1 MRTPF
6 FVVQSKLCSC
16 LLFIRLCVLKIAYRL
31 LFLFFVIIRWN
42 FTVFFREISLKK
54 GACPFIVWSSVK
66 FGFFWTFLLAFVII
80 RWNFTEFLGEISGK
94 KRAYPLIVWSRVFTQ
109 SNHREI
115 RLFLGWRKKSNG
127 FTMESGLF

>member
-1 MRTPF
+1 M
-6 FVVQSKLCSC
+6 
-16 LLFIRLCVLKIAYRL
+16 
-31 LFLFFVIIRWN
+31 
-42 FTVFFREISLKK
+42 
-54 GACPFIVWSSVK
+54 
-66 FGFFWTFLLAFVII
+66 GFFFCNYLLEFYRIFWRNWSKKRTLPFHSLVICDICLFWSFLLAFVII

-127 FTMESGLF
+127 FTMELDLF

>member
-1 MRTPF
+1 MGF
-6 FVVQSKLCSC
+6 
-16 LLFIRLCVLKIAYRL
+16 
-31 LFLFFVIIRWN
+31 FFVIICWN
-42 FTVFFREISLKK
+42 FTVFFGEISFEQ
-54 GACPFIVWSSVK
+54 GPCPFTFWSSVK
-66 FGFFWTFLLAFVII
+66 FGPFLAFLLAFVII

-127 FTMESGLF
+127 FTTELDLF